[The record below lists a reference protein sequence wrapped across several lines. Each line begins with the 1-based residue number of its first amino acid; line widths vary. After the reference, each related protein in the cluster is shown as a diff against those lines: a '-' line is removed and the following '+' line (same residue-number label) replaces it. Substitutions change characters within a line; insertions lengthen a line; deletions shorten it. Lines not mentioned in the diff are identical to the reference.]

1 MVRPRGEFE
10 EKKIK
15 VGNAGVNLSSRYWR
29 VLGSGGVA
37 ATPCE
42 WRLERGKRG
51 AQHATLHMQDESK
64 STATRIINVTCLL
77 CEPTLSCPT

>member
-42 WRLERGKRG
+42 WRLERGKG
-51 AQHATLHMQDESK
+51 ELG
-64 STATRIINVTCLL
+64 TRHCICRMS
-77 CEPTLSCPT
+77 LSLQ